1 MLKFFRDKDQL
12 SIFLI
17 SIVTLIFW
25 YLDLKAGVIIPDV
38 ESGENSGPLG
48 IFLINILKNVPFF
61 YGTLC
66 YILLIIVAFLLVRLN
81 TKFILT
87 VRRTQLPALFFVIN
101 LAGFTNLT
109 AILLPLVACLFFCI
123 ALDRMFSSYK
133 KGRLAYNFFDATLLI
148 TIGSFFYAPAILF
161 NIIVFF
167 GLTRLRPANWREW
180 MLSILGIIVPF
191 FIYHSTAFLIEMPVN
206 FSILNRI
213 AFTSEFFFP
222 WNSLISYGFLSL
234 VCFLLIISN
243 VDIATGFQ
251 LKKIIARK
259 VYIILFANFI
269 VSVFLFFI
277 IQNIESGVLVF
288 TALSLG
294 YLFSHYFALIRFNW
308 FREIVFNLLLLLVL
322 AKKLLPLLM

>member
-17 SIVTLIFW
+17 SIITLIFW
-25 YLDLKAGVIIPDV
+25 YLDLKAGVSLPDV

-48 IFLINILKNVPFF
+48 IFLINILQNAPFF
-61 YGTLC
+61 YSALC
-66 YILLIIVAFLLVRLN
+66 YILLIMNAFLLVRLN

-87 VRRTQLPALFFVIN
+87 VRRTQLPALFFIIS

-133 KGRLAYNFFDATLLI
+133 KGRLAYNFFDASFLI
-148 TIGSFFYAPAILF
+148 TLASFFYVPAFLF
-161 NIIVFF
+161 NLIVFF
-167 GLTRLRPANWREW
+167 GLSKLRPINWREW
-180 MLSILGIIVPF
+180 MLSILGILVPF
-191 FIYHSTAFLIEMPVN
+191 FIYHSIVFLIEMTIN
-206 FSILNRI
+206 ISIINRI
-213 AFTSEFFFP
+213 EFASEFFFP
-222 WNSLISYGFLSL
+222 WNSQISYFYLSL
-234 VCFLLIISN
+234 LCLLLIISS

-259 VYIILFANFI
+259 VYIILFGNFI
-269 VSVFLFFI
+269 LSVFLFFI
-277 IQNIESGVLVF
+277 IKNIESGVLIF
-288 TALSLG
+288 TSASLG

-322 AKKLLPLLM
+322 AKKLLPLIM